1 MVALTETEWGSIV
14 IMIMDLVESCFDFLS
29 GFILVTFGGVQFSML
44 DLLVST
50 AFLYILVDFIH
61 DLRLLGVVLLP
72 MSRGPMHMCGL
83 LSVPSVLWQE
93 AVRVDGYFTLSDSLV
108 FNDSVLNGTA
118 SYSSAYVVV
127 AGLDFLIL
135 AAAALVAIN
144 LIILAYVIM
153 KVDLI

>member
-1 MVALTETEWGSIV
+1 MN
-14 IMIMDLVESCFDFLS
+14 D
-29 GFILVTFGGVQFSML
+29 
-44 DLLVST
+44 
-50 AFLYILVDFIH
+50 YN
-61 DLRLLGVVLLP
+61 
-72 MSRGPMHMCGL
+72 
-83 LSVPSVLWQE
+83 
-93 AVRVDGYFTLSDSLV
+93 FTLSDSLV